1 MKRVDKKT
9 NPRYSALI
17 STLKEA
23 SRVNGANLWREI
35 AKRLEA
41 PNRNYA
47 EVNISKISRYA
58 KKDEIIIV
66 PGKVLGS
73 GVIDLQVS
81 VAALNFSDT
90 AASKI
95 KDANGKCMTIEDLL
109 RDNPNGKCVRILR

>member
-1 MKRVDKKT
+1 MKKVNKKT
-9 NPRYSALI
+9 NPRHTALI
-17 STLKEA
+17 SMLKEA
-23 SRVNGANLWREI
+23 SRVNDAHLWREI
-35 AKRLEA
+35 VKRLEG

-58 KKDEIIIV
+58 KKDETIIV

-73 GVIDLQVS
+73 GVINLQVS
-81 VAALNFSDT
+81 VAALNFSDS

-95 KDANGKCMTIEDLL
+95 KNANGKCMTIEDLL